1 MYLLDTNVCIQYL
14 TGRSEP
20 IVQRLSSMRPSL
32 IRLCSVVKSE
42 LLFGAAKF
50 NNKEK
55 ALMHLAFFFAP
66 YQSLPFDDE
75 CAAQYGILRSYL
87 AKLGTPIGPNDL
99 LNAVIALTHNLI
111 LVTHNVSEFARVPGL
126 VIEDWEGA

>member
-1 MYLLDTNVCIQYL
+1 M
-14 TGRSEP
+14 
-20 IVQRLSSMRPSL
+20 
-32 IRLCSVVKSE
+32 
-42 LLFGAAKF
+42 LFGAAKS
-50 NNKEK
+50 NNQEK
-55 ALMHLAFFFAP
+55 ALTRLEFFFAP
-66 YQSLPFDDE
+66 YQSLPFDDQ
-75 CAAQYGILRSYL
+75 CAAQYGALRAHL